1 MKIAH
6 PPMPPM
12 AQGQPHG
19 GAQVQGKTAP
29 AGAAPAGTVTPPV
42 DPSFEATLSDAAQ
55 QAVQSGVP
63 APPPGNSANSPAH
76 LAKSYVGEYPE
87 LGEGPFGQLVKQ
99 IAHGTFTPP
108 NPASPGDTDPAT
120 GDAPADVV
128 ADEPDVVVDE
138 PDAVPG
144 DEGAD
149 DGDTTVSG
157 ADEGEATVTETDDGE
172 TTVSGGD
179 DAGAAGDEPV
189 SDEVTDVTLGLPP
202 VVDDGA
208 LEEALIEEFTGDDE
222 ETS

>member
-29 AGAAPAGTVTPPV
+29 AGGAAPAGTVTPPV
-42 DPSFEATLSDAAQ
+42 DPSFEVTLSDAAQ
-55 QAVQSGVP
+55 QALGGGEGP
-63 APPPGNSANSPAH
+63 TGPGNSANSPAH
-76 LAKSYVGEYPE
+76 LAKSYVQQYAALGEQYSA
-87 LGEGPFGQLVKQ
+87 LGEGSFGQLVKQ

-108 NPASPGDTDPAT
+108 NPAAPGDSDPAT

-138 PDAVPG
+138 PGVVPG
-144 DEGAD
+144 DEGAG

-157 ADEGEATVTETDDGE
+157 ADEGE

-189 SDEVTDVTLGLPP
+189 SDEVTDVTPGLPP

-208 LEEALIEEFTGDDE
+208 LEEALIEELTGDDE

>member
-19 GAQVQGKTAP
+19 GAQVQGNAAP

-42 DPSFEATLSDAAQ
+42 DPSFEVTLSDAAQ

-76 LAKSYVGEYPE
+76 LAKSYVQQYPE

-99 IAHGTFTPP
+99 VVHGTFTPP

-138 PDAVPG
+138 GEAVPG
-144 DEGAD
+144 DEGA
-149 DGDTTVSG
+149 GNGETTVSG
-157 ADEGEATVTETDDGE
+157 ADDGEATV
-172 TTVSGGD
+172 S
-179 DAGAAGDEPV
+179 GAAGDEPV

-208 LEEALIEEFTGDDE
+208 LEEALIEELTGDDE